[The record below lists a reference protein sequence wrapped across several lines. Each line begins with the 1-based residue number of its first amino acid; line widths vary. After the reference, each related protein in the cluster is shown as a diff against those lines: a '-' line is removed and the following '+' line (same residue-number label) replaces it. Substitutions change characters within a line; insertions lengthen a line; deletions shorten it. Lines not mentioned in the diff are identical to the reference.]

1 MSSDFS
7 YNQVITASDLNS
19 IAVDLGAGDF
29 SVFTGST
36 PYAVDKLNEITSA
49 LVGSGISSVLNKFEL
64 SVSTDNIV
72 VGTGIAFFES
82 GRKIKLTAP
91 VTIPF
96 QSGDLYFAENQS
108 TGNVSLNIGEL
119 PTDNYIHLATVN
131 DDYTFAD
138 KRTIAKA
145 KVLLPSEGNS
155 YYTTRTAVTYQSATN
170 AGLLDDGSTE
180 ITLPIEG
187 ISKIFFTCGTTSQY
201 VFDISTQKFS
211 GIYYEGDG
219 EYYPVSETST
229 AYLWRLWYN
238 GYLKHFSLDLSTITD
253 EIITFNVRISPHVR
267 NDLYGTT
274 HTVEIYA
281 FGGI

>member
-1 MSSDFS
+1 MADFVYDQLVTS
-7 YNQVITASDLNS
+7 QDLNN
-19 IAVDLGAGDF
+19 IAIDLGAGNF
-29 SVFTGST
+29 SVFTDSS

-49 LVGSGISSVLNKFEL
+49 LVGSGISSALDKFKISINND
-64 SVSTDNIV
+64 SVV
-72 VGTGIAFFES
+72 VGTGMAIFKS
-82 GRKIKLTAP
+82 GRKIKLTEP
-91 VTIPF
+91 LTLPL
-96 QSGDLYFAENQS
+96 QTGDVYFEENQS

-119 PTDNYIHLATVN
+119 PVDNFIHLATVN
-131 DDYTFAD
+131 EDLTVTD
-138 KRTIAKA
+138 KRVYAKA